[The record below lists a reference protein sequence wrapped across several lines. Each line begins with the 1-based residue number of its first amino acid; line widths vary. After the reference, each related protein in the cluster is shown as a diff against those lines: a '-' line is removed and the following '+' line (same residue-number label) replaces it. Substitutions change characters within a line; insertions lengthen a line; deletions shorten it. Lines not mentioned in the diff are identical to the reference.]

1 MASARSNDDVLTLT
15 AEVVSAYVRGNAIRA
30 ADVLDLIRLV
40 EGALRAIVAGP
51 AANQPAASAT
61 APTPPVAIKKTVTPE
76 YIVSLE
82 DGRPYRSL
90 RRHLGTR
97 GLTPEQYRQKWG
109 LPPDYPMVAPSY
121 SARRSEIALRI
132 GLGSR
137 AGQEAVAKA

>member
-1 MASARSNDDVLTLT
+1 MATERSNDRVLTLT

-30 ADVLDLIRLV
+30 ADVADLIKLV
-40 EGALRAIVAGP
+40 EGTFQAIVAGP

-61 APTPPVAIKKTVTPE
+61 ALTPPVAIKKTVTPE

-82 DGRPYRSL
+82 DGRPYKSL

-97 GLTPEQYRQKWG
+97 GLTPEQYRRKWG

-121 SARRSEIALRI
+121 SARRAEIALRT
-132 GLGSR
+132 GLGR

>member
-1 MASARSNDDVLTLT
+1 MATARSNDDVLTLT

-30 ADVLDLIRLV
+30 ADVVDLIKLV
-40 EGALRAIVAGP
+40 EGTLRAIVAGP
-51 AANQPAASAT
+51 AADQPTASAT
-61 APTPPVAIKKTVTPE
+61 ALTPPVAIKKTVTPE

-97 GLTPEQYRQKWG
+97 GLTPEQYRLKWG

-132 GLGSR
+132 GLGR
-137 AGQEAVAKA
+137 VGQEAVAKA